1 MWASANLSD
10 RLLGRGHYQRLRAAS
25 VSDEGD
31 HDVLI
36 SETWPR
42 RKRSALDDAMLT
54 IAGCTTWLE
63 SSRGR
68 LNGFDNPNE
77 RRAIDG
83 ARESLSQR
91 RDRAFA
97 RAWRLRVGPEAW
109 QTTVTAYAEEIEQ
122 TLESENRLI
131 DKRKTG
137 HVTTQE
143 ESE

>member
-1 MWASANLSD
+1 M
-10 RLLGRGHYQRLRAAS
+10 RGHEQTS
-25 VSDEGD
+25 SSDESD
-31 HDVLI
+31 DELI

-54 IAGCTTWLE
+54 ISGCSTWLE
-63 SSRGR
+63 NSRGR

-97 RAWRLRVGPEAW
+97 RAWRVRVGPEAW
-109 QTTVTAYAEEIEQ
+109 QNLASAYAAEIEQ
-122 TLESENRLI
+122 TLEDENRLI

-137 HVTTQE
+137 HVTT
-143 ESE
+143 